1 MATPPHSVTGVSTP
15 EYLAFQKSF
24 TAVVTHFKAQP
35 GSICDALFEK
45 NLIPPAVRDFVRNR
59 STLEEEKAQ
68 KLADTII
75 DKVELDPSV
84 YHSFMSILKNEGPW
98 ADSIVEQLEEAFK
111 AEQALADC
119 DHSSEDSFHSL
130 PDPDT
135 PAGGF
140 VKRSESQK
148 IGKLAFKNY
157 PDISSIY
164 QITNLTITII
174 V

>member
-1 MATPPHSVTGVSTP
+1 MATPPRSVTGVSTP

-24 TAVVTHFKAQP
+24 TAVVTHFKTQP
-35 GSICDALFEK
+35 GDICDVLFEK

-59 STLEEEKAQ
+59 STLEEEKAR

-84 YHSFMSILKNEGPW
+84 YHCFMSILKNEGPW

-119 DHSSEDSFHSL
+119 DRSSEDSFHSL

-135 PAGGF
+135 PGGDI
-140 VKRSESQK
+140 VKRSESQE
-148 IGKLAFKNY
+148 IGKLAF
-157 PDISSIY
+157 
-164 QITNLTITII
+164 
-174 V
+174 

>member
-1 MATPPHSVTGVSTP
+1 MAASPYSAPGQSTP
-15 EYLAFQKSF
+15 EYLALQKSYR
-24 TAVVTHFKAQP
+24 AVVTHFKAQP
-35 GSICDALFEK
+35 GDICDALFE
-45 NLIPPAVRDFVRNR
+45 NGLIPPAVRDFVRNR

-98 ADSIVEQLEEAFK
+98 ADSIVEQLEEAFG

-119 DHSSEDSFHSL
+119 DHSSDDSYHSL

-135 PAGGF
+135 P
-140 VKRSESQK
+140 VKRKKQ
-148 IGKLAFKNY
+148 N
-157 PDISSIY
+157 SSK
-164 QITNLTITII
+164 
-174 V
+174 